1 MNNHKVI
8 EIKITY
14 DPKTIKNEEE
24 LDKKIKNFLD
34 DLKSE
39 NDITLKAKRHKVEL
53 DYIPDEYGLE

>member
-1 MNNHKVI
+1 MNNNKVI

-14 DPKTIKNEEE
+14 NPEIIENEKE

-34 DLKSE
+34 NLKSE
-39 NDITLKAKRHKVEL
+39 KGVTLKAKRHKVEL

>member
-1 MNNHKVI
+1 MNNNKVI

-14 DPKTIKNEEE
+14 NPEIIENEKE

-34 DLKSE
+34 NLKSE
-39 NDITLKAKRHKVEL
+39 KGVALKAKRHKVEL